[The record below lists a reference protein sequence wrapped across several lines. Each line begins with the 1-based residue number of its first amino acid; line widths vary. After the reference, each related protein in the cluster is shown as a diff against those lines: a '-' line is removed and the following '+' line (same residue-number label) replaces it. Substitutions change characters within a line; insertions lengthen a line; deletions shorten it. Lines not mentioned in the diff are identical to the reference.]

1 MAEDTTN
8 SGSFCGIGTTPI
20 PNNDPDLNNS
30 SISAFPVRFGIQ
42 VHWSYPNKN
51 PEMMAFSEV
60 YRSTGPNLEANI
72 EPEAYYNL
80 SSGGVAFDG
89 DTDKVFAWLDTER
102 NYSLGFDAAVPGYA
116 IGDAIVIG
124 STEDPNWGFE
134 ATVTGFFNYGTGI
147 KTSQDTAWSIV
158 LDQPGGQFI
167 HKQTT
172 TGNYGAVR
180 IGRVSADNYTDVL
193 EENQKG
199 IKYYYWVR
207 HTSIHGTVG
216 DYIGPASATWNGS
229 IDDILEW
236 LQGLITNSQLDQ
248 DLRDRINDIS
258 DISTGLRDEIADREG
273 LGLTLN
279 QLIAEVKQ
287 NLEDT
292 DALVGSA
299 VTEIVNDNHA
309 LAASVNIVMAQWDNN
324 FAGVQDEVFA
334 VTKDTLAL
342 AGDIKTVQSKLLR
355 PGGDPNNPDDYYL
368 LSVQEEFITSISAD
382 VGDLNQLGSVP
393 VYELDAEGNLLLDA
407 DGNPVVNED
416 PSISDRLLDVYG
428 QWSIRIDNNGHVSGL
443 GLRSSGADENAFSE
457 FIVNANVFAIG
468 APEDLNDPDSEA
480 VQKRPFIVYQDGDGN
495 NLIAMDTDVFIRNG
509 TIKNAMIDNV
519 IQSTDWQQWGPGIN
533 QFNGWMI
540 DKGGDVYIDNLTAKG
555 NITANHLEAG
565 SANIIDTLMIQD
577 NAVTIPEGVHIP
589 FGGGIGEREE
599 IEPRIKNLATITMI
613 WGRDGV
619 SPQAFIINAIYMA
632 FGAPIGWTQGD
643 GDGELAPG
651 DGIITI
657 VGEYGYTDENDRMI
671 HPASETVQ
679 YQSYAVSMQKGYGAM
694 VTGLWHVVPPR
705 DYYHW
710 AHFTLRGRTNPGQH
724 PREISNAVMSI
735 LGAKR

>member
-1 MAEDTTN
+1 MAEDITN

-51 PEMMAFSEV
+51 PEMVAFTEIFKSND
-60 YRSTGPNLEANI
+60 PNLGGTRIAVV
-72 EPEAYYNL
+72 
-80 SSGGVAFDG
+80 SG
-89 DTDKVFAWLDTER
+89 
-102 NYSLGFDAAVPGYA
+102 
-116 IGDAIVIG
+116 
-124 STEDPNWGFE
+124 
-134 ATVTGFFNYGTGI
+134 
-147 KTSQDTAWSIV
+147 
-158 LDQPGGQFI
+158 
-167 HKQTT
+167 
-172 TGNYGAVR
+172 
-180 IGRVSADNYTDVL
+180 DNYTDIL
-193 EENQKG
+193 DEDKKG
-199 IKYYYWVR
+199 IKYYYRIR
-207 HTSIHGTVG
+207 HKSIHGTMG
-216 DYIGPASATWNGS
+216 DYIGPASATWHGS

-309 LAASVNIVMAQWDNN
+309 LAASVNIVMAQWNN
-324 FAGVQDEVFA
+324 SFAGVQDEVFA
-334 VTKDTLAL
+334 VANDTLAL
-342 AGDIKTVQSKLLR
+342 AGDIKTVQSKLLK

-368 LSVQEEFITSISAD
+368 ISVQEEFITNISEN
-382 VGDLNQLGSVP
+382 VGDLNQLGGVP

-416 PSISDRLLDVYG
+416 PSIADRLLDVYG

-443 GLRSSGADENAFSE
+443 GLRSNGTDENAFSE

-480 VQKRPFIVYQDGDGN
+480 VQKRPFIVYQDGNGN

-519 IQSTDWQQWGPGIN
+519 IQSTNWQQWGPGIN
-533 QFNGWMI
+533 DFNGWKI
-540 DKGGDVYIDNLTAKG
+540 DKDGDVYIDNLTAKG
-555 NITANHLEAG
+555 HIEADSIRTGSLE
-565 SANIIDTLMIQD
+565 IIDTGMITNNAITQTELSKPEYEDGSPIVQWLSRDAEIQPPNQEQEGTLIDEMSIVWEGGRD
-577 NAVTIPEGVHIP
+577 NQPNAIIINSMLQVAGTTSSREGS
-589 FGGGIGEREE
+589 FDLGLYFREE
-599 IEPRIKNLATITMI
+599 TDD
-613 WGRDGV
+613 GRL
-619 SPQAFIINAIYMA
+619 
-632 FGAPIGWTQGD
+632 GAHGF
-643 GDGELAPG
+643 
-651 DGIITI
+651 
-657 VGEYGYTDENDRMI
+657 
-671 HPASETVQ
+671 ETVYHTYYPQ
-679 YQSYAVSMQKGYGAM
+679 RGYGFTA
-694 VTGLWHVVPPR
+694 TGVWHIV
-705 DYYHW
+705 
-710 AHFTLRGRTNPGQH
+710 LRNPFADLLKIQLRAWITGDS
-724 PREISNAVMSI
+724 SNSNNPKNVIHSTTSALVI
-735 LGAKR
+735 KR